1 MRYPMSEEG
10 EGWSLERARARLERR
25 RNELARLLDWLDTD
39 PSTPHPVAFLP
50 VDPFECDGGVEQLE
64 LRAVERAL
72 ERIDNLTYGE
82 CDCCGGPI
90 DRARLAAVPWSRCCG
105 ECIAFWEGELR
116 TVEADQSGCASCRA
130 QLVAAGD
137 VLASTP
143 REFTGARR

>member
-39 PSTPHPVAFLP
+39 PSTPHPVALLP

-90 DRARLAAVPWSRCCG
+90 DRARLAAVPWSRCCA